1 MKAREEHLFEAV
13 ENLLTIKNECSC
25 TIVSECGL
33 PDMTVKQVAYL
44 KVIDEQG
51 EITFSRLAELTRTS
65 KPTVTEMINRYVRM
79 ECAYRERCPDDG
91 RIQYIRLTEKG
102 RAIAQAEQSALRRTI
117 ARMMNS
123 LDDRE
128 MDLLI
133 GILEKIR

>member
-13 ENLLTIKNECSC
+13 ENLLSIKNECSC

-33 PDMTVKQVAYL
+33 PDMTVKQVSYL
-44 KVIDEQG
+44 KVIAEQG

-65 KPTVTEMINRYVRM
+65 KPTVTEMINRCVRM

-102 RAIAQAEQSALRRTI
+102 RAIAQAEQAALRRTI

-123 LDDRE
+123 LDDQE

>member
-25 TIVSECGL
+25 TIVSACGL

-117 ARMMNS
+117 ARVMNS